1 VRLSAVQV
9 ACRLRCHLLQ
19 AFQHGRQE
27 IIEGL
32 SSVSSAL
39 KLMKGFVPDKLFF
52 VFPAS
57 MALLGSLASAFSVVS
72 ESYALL
78 VVTLYLYFA
87 QTVSFF
93 ADRVR
98 IKNIC
103 FSVVTR
109 HAPRPFPLLIFQTMR
124 FFL

>member
-1 VRLSAVQV
+1 
-9 ACRLRCHLLQ
+9 
-19 AFQHGRQE
+19 
-27 IIEGL
+27 
-32 SSVSSAL
+32 
-39 KLMKGFVPDKLFF
+39 MKGFVPDKLFF

-72 ESYALL
+72 GNHALA
-78 VVTLYLYFA
+78 VVTLYLHFA
-87 QTVSFF
+87 QAVSFF

-98 IKNIC
+98 VKNFC

-124 FFL
+124 FFFDKFCPLPLAVRSTTVHCS